1 MTQHRFNH
9 WSEIKYLKDIV
20 TNPMIEVGEYSYYSG
35 YYDQHD
41 FEDGCVRYLW
51 GDEKSRKLFN
61 PAEDYGWVLDK
72 LIIGNYV
79 CIASGVVILMGGNH
93 NHRSDWITV
102 YPFVE
107 QIAASYEPKG
117 DTIIE
122 SDAWIGMNA
131 MIMPGV
137 RIGEG
142 AIVAAGSVVIKD
154 VPPYTIVGGN
164 PAKEIKKR
172 FTDQE
177 IEWLME
183 MRWYDWDRKDIERA
197 GHILSSSSI
206 HRLYDFYQ
214 REIRPCPTNGNDNE
228 LDLTRT

>member
-1 MTQHRFNH
+1 MKQHRFEH

-20 TNPMIEVGEYSYYSG
+20 TNPMITVGDYSYYSG
-35 YYDQHD
+35 YYDHHD

-51 GDEKSRKLFN
+51 GDEKSRRLFN
-61 PAEDYGWVLDK
+61 PIEDHGWHIDK

-79 CIASGVVILMGGNH
+79 CIASGVIILMGGNH
-93 NHRSDWITV
+93 NHHPEWITV
-102 YPFVE
+102 YPFVD
-107 QIAASYEPKG
+107 QIETSYAPKG

-137 RIGEG
+137 TIGEG
-142 AIVAAGSVVIKD
+142 AIVAAGSVVAKD

-172 FTDQE
+172 FTDGE
-177 IEWLME
+177 IEKLKE
-183 MRWYDWDRKDIERA
+183 MRWFDWEREKIERA
-197 GHILSSSSI
+197 GQILSSSSVN
-206 HRLYDFYQ
+206 RLYDFYQ
-214 REIRPCPTNGNDNE
+214 KEIKP
-228 LDLTRT
+228 

>member
-1 MTQHRFNH
+1 MKQHRFNH

-35 YYDQHD
+35 YYDGHD

-61 PAEDYGWVLDK
+61 PTEDYGWVLDK

-79 CIASGVVILMGGNH
+79 CIASGVIILMGGNH
-93 NHRSDWITV
+93 NHHPEWITV

-107 QIAASYEPKG
+107 QIETSYEPKG

-122 SDAWIGMNA
+122 SDSWIGMNA

-137 RIGEG
+137 KIGEG
-142 AIVAAGSVVIKD
+142 AIVAAGSVVAKD

-164 PAKEIKKR
+164 PAKEIRKR
-172 FTDQE
+172 FTDKE
-177 IEWLME
+177 IEKLKE
-183 MRWYDWDRKDIERA
+183 MRWFDWERKKIERA
-197 GHILSSSSI
+197 SHLLSSSSI
-206 HRLYDFYQ
+206 TQLYDFYQ
-214 REIRPCPTNGNDNE
+214 REIKPYGN
-228 LDLTRT
+228 LI